1 LTVREALAAARRRLQ
16 EAGIEDSAL
25 EAEVLLRHALGLDRA
40 GLFSRSDEAVPAG
53 ALSRFDSYVERRLKH
68 EPTAYITGVR
78 EFFGIEF
85 EVSPAVLIP
94 RPETE
99 TLVEAAIELARPRS
113 RIRRGPVIADIGTG
127 SGAVAIALALN
138 VARSD
143 VYAVDSSAEA
153 LAVARR
159 NAERL
164 GADRVLCLRGDL
176 LTPLPEYVDVLV
188 ANLPYVRSD
197 QIQQL
202 APEVRE
208 YEPRAALDGGPD
220 GLTVIGRFL
229 RDAPSFLRPNGAVCL
244 EFGDGQTEAVRDL
257 ARRAFPGLRLQIRK
271 DLAGRDRVLI
281 ISP

>member
-1 LTVREALAAARRRLQ
+1 MVREALAAGRRRLQ

-25 EAEVLLRHALGLDRA
+25 AAEVLLRHALGLDRA
-40 GLFSRSDEAVPAG
+40 GLFSRSDEEVPAD

-68 EPTAYITGVR
+68 EPPAYITGVR
-78 EFFGIEF
+78 EFYGLEF

-127 SGAVAIALALN
+127 SGAVAVALALN

-153 LAVARR
+153 LDIARR

-176 LTPLPEYVDVLV
+176 MTPLPEYVDVLV
-188 ANLPYVRSD
+188 ANLPYVPSD
-197 QIQQL
+197 EVQRL
-202 APEVRE
+202 APEVRD

-220 GLTVIGRFL
+220 GLSVIRRFL
-229 RDAPSFLRPNGAVCL
+229 GDAPSFLRPNGAVCI
-244 EFGDGQTEAVRDL
+244 EFGDGQTEAVCDL
-257 ARRAFPGLRLQIRK
+257 ARRAFPRLRLQVRK

>member
-1 LTVREALAAARRRLQ
+1 MTVREALAAARRRLQ